1 LTFSVLFDPNWNPA
15 HDLQAQDRAFRIGQR
30 RDVEVF
36 RLISQGTV
44 EEIVYARQ
52 IYKQQQANIGY
63 DASNE
68 RRYFKGVQGSSHGE
82 LFGLENI
89 FSFDP
94 DRPFLRGVVHKTS
107 VAEQMI
113 AMAELNFSQLE
124 RENAVQLESVD
135 GVSGVKQF
143 AKISSQLDAQEE
155 LSEEKVVDPVTAILS
170 EVGVEYTHFNM
181 EIIGPSRVEARISE
195 MAQAAAKDTE
205 RGDLRAYLSTHGV
218 LGNQYKIGYMSPD
231 ILVDLRNVP
240 MDVRTR
246 QFRTMA
252 KVFGYSSVEEFG
264 LNVEKMNSEKRTQLL
279 GVFYRHRRELL
290 EKLGLCRV

>member
-1 LTFSVLFDPNWNPA
+1 MFVFLISTKAGGVGLNIVSANKVYAPRSDDLTVSVLFDPNWNPA

-94 DRPFLRGVVHKTS
+94 DRPFLRGVVNKTS
-107 VAEQMI
+107 VAEQSI
-113 AMAELNFSQLE
+113 AMAELNFSQQE
-124 RENAVQLESVD
+124 RESALQMDSVD
-135 GVSGVKQF
+135 GVSGVRQF
-143 AKISSQLDAQEE
+143 AKISSQLEVREAEE
-155 LSEEKVVDPVTAILS
+155 QKVDPVTAILS
-170 EVGVEYTHFNM
+170 EVGVEYTHLNM
-181 EIIGPSRVEARISE
+181 EIIGSSRVEARISE
-195 MAQAAAKDTE
+195 MAMSAAKDGE

-218 LGNQYKIGYMSPD
+218 GGNQYKIGYAFERCRLIVEMFPWMLERD
-231 ILVDLRNVP
+231 NFGAWQKCLGILRLR
-240 MDVRTR
+240 
-246 QFRTMA
+246 
-252 KVFGYSSVEEFG
+252 
-264 LNVEKMNSEKRTQLL
+264 LL
-279 GVFYRHRRELL
+279 D
-290 EKLGLCRV
+290 

>member
-1 LTFSVLFDPNWNPA
+1 MSVLFDPNWNPA

-30 RDVEVF
+30 RDVEVY

-63 DASNE
+63 DASHE

-107 VAEQMI
+107 IAEQSI
-113 AMAELNFSQLE
+113 AMAELEFSQVE
-124 RENAVQLESVD
+124 RDNALRTEGIGD
-135 GVSGVKQF
+135 GESGVRQF
-143 AKISSQLDAQEE
+143 AKMSSQGSLLEE
-155 LSEEKVVDPVTAILS
+155 EENETRVDVISAILA
-170 EVGVEYTHFNM
+170 EVGVQYTHENM
-181 EIIGPSRVEARISE
+181 DIIGPSRVEAHLAE
-195 MAQAAAKDTE
+195 KAMNAANDPE

-218 LGNQYKIGYMSPD
+218 GGKQCHIGY
-231 ILVDLRNVP
+231 LEG
-240 MDVRTR
+240 
-246 QFRTMA
+246 
-252 KVFGYSSVEEFG
+252 KSVLIEGMFLWMFERG
-264 LNVEKMNSEKRTQLL
+264 NSEVWQKCSSIRPWRNLAWMS
-279 GVFYRHRRELL
+279 
-290 EKLGLCRV
+290 KN